1 MSLLETLR
9 ANAGTGN
16 AKIGLHILK
25 AKVRQGDMVSGQV
38 YVIGG
43 EAEQKIDEFTISV
56 MTTVSVNE
64 GERKV
69 MQDAEIQNCSL
80 TNSFRILPKEE
91 KTVPFSLKLSPETP
105 LTIHKVDVWLKT
117 ALKTERGKEEIDE
130 HDIHVVGTEAA
141 EKILAALHELD
152 FPLKKAANIRS
163 DLTHSGVVQELEF
176 YPSHKFERHFTVL
189 QLALISDSVG
199 TTAYIKLV
207 REGKNQKHLLGHKTQ
222 GADSKTLLH
231 YRYGNVPDKKEIYQQ
246 LLHHLT
252 SKT

>member
-9 ANAGTGN
+9 TNAGTGN

-43 EAEQKIDEFTISV
+43 EAEQKIDGVTISV
-56 MTTVSVNE
+56 MTTILVNE

-69 MQDAEIQNCSL
+69 MQDAEIQHFSL
-80 TNSFRILPKEE
+80 TDSFRILPKEE

-105 LTIHKVDVWLKT
+105 QTIHKVDVWLKT
-117 ALKTERGKEEIDE
+117 VLKTEKGKEASDE
-130 HDIHVVGTEAA
+130 HDIHVMGTEAA
-141 EKILAALHELD
+141 EKILAAMHELD
-152 FPLKKAANIRS
+152 FSLKKALNIKS

-176 YPSHKFERHFTVL
+176 YPSHKFKRHFTIL
-189 QLALISDSVG
+189 QLALISDNVG

-207 REGKNQKHLLGHKTQ
+207 HEGGNQRNSLGHKAQETE
-222 GADSKTLLH
+222 SKTLLH
-231 YRYGNVPDKKEIYQQ
+231 YRYGNVPDGEEVYQQ